1 MGDPYGS
8 PHTPPFTRGA
18 ISALPIRTAP
28 FTRGA
33 GCALRIRRSGPAWYS
48 GGVKGLGVV
57 LAVVVAMAAC
67 ASNRAPF
74 EQRTTQGPLA
84 EQLWIYKVA
93 TANGREPTFE
103 ERRHWERQLDAAIS
117 RYLTKDQ
124 EYANSPDV
132 LTFRSD
138 RQTAVGM
145 SKEQVT
151 ILLGAPQRTT
161 TDAGEIETLA
171 GKYWP
176 EVRGQATEAW
186 VYPLGWRLYF
196 AGARLVDITQYQ
208 PR

>member
-18 ISALPIRTAP
+18 ISALPIRIPP